1 MFSKIA
7 LFAAAS
13 MALLVA
19 AAPTPGGSGDMSNS
33 CNTGPVQC
41 CNQMFDS
48 NTEQAN
54 FLLALVGAVVG
65 PITGQIG
72 ANCSP
77 ISAIGIAG
85 NSCTQQPVC
94 CANNDFNGLVN
105 IGCTPINVNL

>member
-1 MFSKIA
+1 
-7 LFAAAS
+7 
-13 MALLVA
+13 
-19 AAPTPGGSGDMSNS
+19 
-33 CNTGPVQC
+33 
-41 CNQMFDS
+41 MFDS

-85 NSCTQQPVC
+85 NSWFVMFLEIFATRRT
-94 CANNDFNGLVN
+94 GR
-105 IGCTPINVNL
+105 